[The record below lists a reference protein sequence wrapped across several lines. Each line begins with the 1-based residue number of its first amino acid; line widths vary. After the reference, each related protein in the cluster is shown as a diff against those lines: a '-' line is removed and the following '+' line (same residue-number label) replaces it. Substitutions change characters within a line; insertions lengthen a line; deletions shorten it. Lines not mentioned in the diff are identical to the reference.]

1 MFLTIR
7 EAEERVKESVRGTFC
22 NLSFQFLLT
31 VLNHRIISYFFFSLS
46 LYTDTTNR
54 LTNPALPSRRIASV
68 SPYRSAW
75 NGDSDDHQWKQPNDK
90 QGGSH
95 FGRGS

>member
-1 MFLTIR
+1 MSLTIR
-7 EAEERVKESVRGTFC
+7 GAEERMKESVRGTFC
-22 NLSFQFLLT
+22 NPSFQFLLT
-31 VLNHRIISYFFFSLS
+31 VLNRRIISYSPFS
-46 LYTDTTNR
+46 LYTDTNR
-54 LTNPALPSRRIASV
+54 LTNPALPSRRTASA

-75 NGDSDDHQWKQPNDK
+75 NDDSDDHQWKQLNGK